1 MRSASHVK
9 STVLQSGIADV
20 NIPPTMNGVFLS
32 NRLFEG
38 LAPDV
43 LRSVGVTELE
53 YQPGDLIFEEGAP
66 GSSLMLVGR
75 GRVQISKT
83 GRQGLQ
89 EILATIEENDFFGE
103 LSVIDRGTRSARA
116 IALEPTLL
124 GELDDNAFNALMK
137 SAPHTLTSTF
147 IRVMVERLR
156 DTNARYIEQ
165 LLRSERLAILGSM
178 VGSIFHDL
186 KNPIS
191 AILSS
196 AQYLQNHAST
206 DSVRQLAE
214 VIHSSALR
222 IVDMSEELLG
232 FARGKINIKPC
243 STSVR
248 RLVQL
253 LDEEILNEVRSSGV
267 EVVIRAVESDEV
279 ILDENRITRCLAN
292 IIKNA
297 QEAIGGKGSVTI
309 QIRDSGSELQV
320 SISDDGPGVPES
332 IRSRIFEPFVTSG
345 KKHGTG
351 LGMAIAK
358 STVDAHGGRIW
369 LESERGKGTTFH
381 VVLPKEPASL
391 TNL

>member
-1 MRSASHVK
+1 
-9 STVLQSGIADV
+9 
-20 NIPPTMNGVFLS
+20 MNGVFLS

-38 LAPDV
+38 LPPEV
-43 LRSVGVTELE
+43 LRSIAIREME
-53 YQPGDLIFEEGAP
+53 YQAGDLIFEEGAS

-83 GRQGLQ
+83 GRQGMQ

-116 IALEPTLL
+116 IALEPILL
-124 GELDDNAFNALMK
+124 GELDDSTFNALMK
-137 SAPHTLTSTF
+137 TAPDTLTSTF
-147 IRVMVERLR
+147 TRVMVERLR

-165 LLRSERLAILGSM
+165 LLRSERLAFLGSM
-178 VGSIFHDL
+178 VSSIVHDL

-196 AQYLQNHAST
+196 AEYLQNRAPA

-214 VIHSSALR
+214 IIHSSALR

-232 FARGKINIKPC
+232 FARGKINIKPGP
-243 STSVR
+243 TSVR
-248 RLVQL
+248 KLVQL
-253 LDEEILNEVRSSGV
+253 LDEVILNEVRSSGV
-267 EVVIRAVESDEV
+267 EVIIRGVECDQLF
-279 ILDENRITRCLAN
+279 LDENRIIRCLAN
-292 IIKNA
+292 IVKNA
-297 QEAIGGKGSVTI
+297 KEAIGDKGTVTI
-309 QIRDSGSELQV
+309 QIRDSGTELEV
-320 SISDDGPGVPES
+320 SISDDGPGVPEA

-369 LESERGKGTTFH
+369 LESQPGRGTTFH
-381 VVLPKEPASL
+381 VVLPKKSDVG
-391 TNL
+391 